1 MPGRQP
7 SPTELI
13 GLGSSI
19 VVMVVGFT
27 VLGWFIDGR
36 AHTAPVFV
44 FTGLA
49 VGIVTACVFAY
60 AQFRKFL

>member
-1 MPGRQP
+1 MPGKQP
-7 SPTELI
+7 SPAELI
-13 GLGSSI
+13 GVGSTV

-27 VLGWFIDGR
+27 ILGWFIDGR
-36 AHTAPVFV
+36 AHTSPAFV

-60 AQFRKFL
+60 SRFRKFF